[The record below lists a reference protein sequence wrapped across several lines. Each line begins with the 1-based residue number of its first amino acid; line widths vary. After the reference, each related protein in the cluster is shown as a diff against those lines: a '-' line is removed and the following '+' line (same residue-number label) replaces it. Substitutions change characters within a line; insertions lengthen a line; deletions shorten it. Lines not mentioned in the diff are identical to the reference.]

1 MSEKPYTD
9 VSAQNDKKRKINEN
23 NAISIDEDN
32 VIENIIREKVDKI
45 FAEHKISE
53 KIEKILEKKFK

>member
-1 MSEKPYTD
+1 MSENPYTD